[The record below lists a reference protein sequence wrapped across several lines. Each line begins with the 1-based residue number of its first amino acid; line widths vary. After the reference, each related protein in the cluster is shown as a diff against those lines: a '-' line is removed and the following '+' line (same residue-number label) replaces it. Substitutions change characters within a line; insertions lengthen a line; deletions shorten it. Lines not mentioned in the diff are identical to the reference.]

1 MPECRV
7 SVVIPACNAAS
18 YLARCLDA
26 LADGAPD
33 GCEIIVVDDASRDD
47 TQALAAAKGAR
58 VVRQPVN
65 GGPSRARNAGG
76 REARGEI
83 LYFVDA
89 DIVVH
94 PGAITHV
101 IAFLD
106 AHPEATAVFGSYDD
120 RPAVP
125 GVISQYRNLLHHYTH
140 QTGRREAS
148 TFWSGCGAIRRAAFL
163 AVGGFDERD
172 YPRCIEDIE
181 LGYRLRR
188 AGHSIV
194 LDPTLL
200 CTHLKEWTIR
210 SMVLADVFCRA
221 IPWARLNRARGSAP
235 DDLNIKQ
242 SQKLSVLLT
251 GLALLCLPLALLRPW
266 FLAGAAVAVV
276 LVVALNRQLFKFLCR
291 ARGRWFALCC
301 IPLHL
306 LYFFYS
312 GASFAW
318 VQLAGLLGIVPR
330 DWNAG
335 NGDSNRK
342 SVSRPSE
349 RN

>member
-1 MPECRV
+1 MSECRV

-26 LADGAPD
+26 LTEGAPA
-33 GCEIIVVDDASRDD
+33 GTEVIVVDDASRDE
-47 TQALAAAKGAR
+47 TPSLAKAKGAR

-65 GGPSRARNAGG
+65 GGPSRARNAGA

-89 DIVVH
+89 DVVVH
-94 PGAITHV
+94 PGAIAHV

-106 AHPEATAVFGSYDD
+106 AHPEATAMFGSYDD
-120 RPAVP
+120 QPVVP
-125 GVISQYRNLLHHYTH
+125 GVVSQYRNLLHHYTH

-148 TFWSGCGAIRRAAFL
+148 TFWSGCGAIRREAFL
-163 AVGGFDERD
+163 ALGGFNEQTH
-172 YPRCIEDIE
+172 PRCIEDIE
-181 LGYRLRR
+181 LGYRLRQ
-188 AGHSIV
+188 AGHVIV

-200 CTHLKEWTIR
+200 CTHLKRWTLR
-210 SMVLADVFCRA
+210 SMVLTDVFCRA
-221 IPWARLNRARGSAP
+221 IPWASLNRTRDSAP

-251 GLALLCLPLALLRPW
+251 GLALLGLPLALFNPW
-266 FLAGAAVAVV
+266 FLAGAALAVL
-276 LVVALNRQLFKFLCR
+276 LVIVLNRHLFRFLCR
-291 ARGRWFALCC
+291 TRGRWFALRC

-306 LYFFYS
+306 LYFLYS

-318 VQLAGLLGIVPR
+318 VQLAGLLGITPR
-330 DWNAG
+330 DWNA
-335 NGDSNRK
+335 DRSARHTTP
-342 SVSRPSE
+342 R
-349 RN
+349 